1 MVGARRNA
9 KRSSD
14 HQANDAGA
22 KQKSPKTEIPASDTL
37 PQTENFTSDPP
48 APDNAGDAA
57 PHPASGAPP
66 QTENATPTFP
76 VAIKG
81 ENVASTPASGTP
93 AQAGNLIPSLLEH
106 AENAATGL
114 ETSVCDNPP
123 DPENSGAKAEN
134 GTPRNLDSVAL
145 GEGPAMLVPD
155 GSDDDGGEDGGIFG
169 KTANTKWPQKVH
181 SLSG

>member
-1 MVGARRNA
+1 MA
-9 KRSSD
+9 SD
-14 HQANDAGA
+14 ETRKEAATTRPTTRGA
-22 KQKSPKTEIPASDTL
+22 KQKSPKTEIPAADTL
-37 PQTENFTSDPP
+37 TQTENFTSDPP

-57 PHPASGAPP
+57 PNPASGAPP
-66 QTENATPTFP
+66 QTENATPTSA
-76 VAIKG
+76 VTIKG

-123 DPENSGAKAEN
+123 DTENSGAKAEN
-134 GTPRNLDSVAL
+134 GTPRNRDSVAL
-145 GEGPAMLVPD
+145 GEGPAMLVSD

-169 KTANTKWPQKVH
+169 KTANKKWPQKVH